1 MTQEQRFTQYFEK
14 LLVVLEFYR
23 KDLFTELKNV
33 DIVAF
38 VIELLQ
44 LWSPESESLH
54 VIFPPFTSILTE

>member
-23 KDLFTELKNV
+23 KDLFTELKIV

-54 VIFPPFTSILTE
+54 VIFPLSSILTE